1 MSEKVDEFL
10 QQCAENKQ
18 RLNDNEGYSAPS
30 ITELD
35 LDDLVDSRGGS
46 ATSTTTTGA
55 AVAAGVS
62 AIF

>member
-1 MSEKVDEFL
+1 MSEKVDAFL
-10 QQCAENKQ
+10 QQCAENK
-18 RLNDNEGYSAPS
+18 RLNDSDGYTAPA

-55 AVAAGVS
+55 AVAVGVS
-62 AIF
+62 AVF